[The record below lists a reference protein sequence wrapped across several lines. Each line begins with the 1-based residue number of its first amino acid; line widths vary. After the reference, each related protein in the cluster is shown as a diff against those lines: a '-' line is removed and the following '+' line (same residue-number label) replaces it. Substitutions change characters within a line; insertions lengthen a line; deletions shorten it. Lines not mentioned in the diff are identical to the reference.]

1 MQLTRSDAFAVHR
14 TGRLLRFL
22 IRDEISEA
30 EMINVL
36 FNNFYSCETD
46 LGIEQCVALIPKRL
60 WPQIEEKVR
69 DTLARSHPGKLFVY
83 LPITPTLSELDK
95 LDDRVRHT
103 MAVVVNYLQNP
114 TEVIEYEIDDPD
126 GMRQQWFLFKHFE
139 TVAGERCRKPN
150 CGEDRIHNGVN
161 CRAHHFEMIF
171 GQPPPT
177 QQNSGN

>member
-1 MQLTRSDAFAVHR
+1 LV
-14 TGRLLRFL
+14 
-22 IRDEISEA
+22 RDEISEA
-30 EMINVL
+30 EMVNVL

-60 WPQIEEKVR
+60 WPQIEEKVC
-69 DTLARSHPGKLFVY
+69 DTLARSHPGELFVY
-83 LPITPTLSELDK
+83 LPITPTPSELDK
-95 LDDRVRHT
+95 LDDRVRHI

-171 GQPPPT
+171 GQPPPK
-177 QQNSGN
+177 QQNSGS